1 MLWSLFLKRACP
13 FIGSHYANYVVLL
26 LRSKQRAHQFRL
38 SKVVPMQFL
47 MKKMINCTPISYAYF
62 VNNFHK
68 VYFCGYRC
76 PDHFINILNLVYFY
90 ISLSIY
96 WEPLCQLCSTFVEE
110 QAEGTSVQAEQS
122 GSHAVSDEEN
132 DQFWCLDDVPV
143 EANNSLDD
151 STSKDASFY
160 RFVKPPANLVVLEGD
175 CLDTSGDGGELES
188 YLV

>member
-1 MLWSLFLKRACP
+1 MCYISQNALCP
-13 FIGSHYANYVVLL
+13 
-26 LRSKQRAHQFRL
+26 
-38 SKVVPMQFL
+38 
-47 MKKMINCTPISYAYF
+47 CTPISYAYF

-90 ISLSIY
+90 ISLPIY

-132 DQFWCLDDVPV
+132 DQFWCLDDVPGGFKYCT
-143 EANNSLDD
+143 LYG
-151 STSKDASFY
+151 DAIMQISAKLFIILQWKQIIPQMIQL
-160 RFVKPPANLVVLEGD
+160 VKMLLSIAL
-175 CLDTSGDGGELES
+175 
-188 YLV
+188 